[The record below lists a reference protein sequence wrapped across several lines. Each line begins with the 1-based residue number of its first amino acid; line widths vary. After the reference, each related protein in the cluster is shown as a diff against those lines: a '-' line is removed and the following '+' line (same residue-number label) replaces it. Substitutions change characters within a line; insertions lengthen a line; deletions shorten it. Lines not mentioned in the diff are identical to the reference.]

1 MKFLVLLNPKAG
13 LGKGAPAN
21 EFAKCVRDGFGKRGI
36 EAEVRLVQGSKIV
49 DTARVFVNQYSQVK
63 GGGALVIGGGDGTL
77 SSVASVVAGTDIV
90 LGVLALG
97 TLNHFAKDI
106 CLPIDLDE
114 AMDVIAAGQ
123 MRTVDV
129 AEVNGHT
136 FINNSSIGI
145 YPFLVA
151 ERTVEQQRR
160 GVGKLAAFG
169 PALIRTLKAAFW
181 QRVRI
186 STEGEPRELRTP
198 CVFVGN
204 NLYDL
209 AALGRRRDLSS
220 GELCVYVVKQ
230 QTRLGLALLPF
241 KVALGMIDRARDIES
256 FRAQHLEI
264 GARRQ
269 KIRIAID
276 GEILEVATP
285 LLYRTRP
292 GALRVLAPATVATV
306 QSH

>member
-1 MKFLVLLNPKAG
+1 
-13 LGKGAPAN
+13 
-21 EFAKCVRDGFGKRGI
+21 VRPLRPPDSSR
-36 EAEVRLVQGSKIV
+36 A
-49 DTARVFVNQYSQVK
+49 A
-63 GGGALVIGGGDGTL
+63 TL
-77 SSVASVVAGTDIV
+77 SSSSFDNVTRP
-90 LGVLALG
+90 LG

-123 MRTVDV
+123 VRTVDV
-129 AEVNGHT
+129 GEVNGHI

-151 ERTVEQQRR
+151 ERTAEQQRR

-241 KVALGMIDRARDIES
+241 KVALGMIDRVRDIES

-276 GEILEVATP
+276 GEIHEVATP

-292 GALRVLAPATVATV
+292 GALRVLAPATVTTV